1 MSAPNKLCVIWSSG
15 DPEVARGT
23 VFMYA
28 HNSKRLGWWDEVKL
42 VIWGPTAELM
52 VRDETLQAYIEPMKK
67 DGLILQACRAC
78 ADMHGVTD
86 ALEGLGIDVIYMG
99 EPLTEMLKDDE
110 WAVLTF

>member
-1 MSAPNKLCVIWSSG
+1 MSALKKLCVIWSSG

-42 VIWGPTAELM
+42 VIWGPTAALM
-52 VRDETLQAYIEPMKK
+52 AKDKVLQSYIKPMKA
-67 DGLILQACRAC
+67 DGVTLQACRAC
-78 ADMHGVTD
+78 ADMHDVSGE
-86 ALEGLGIDVIYMG
+86 LEALGIDVIYMG
-99 EPLTEMLKDDE
+99 EPLTEMLKSDE